1 MFNAEIMSLIMD
13 CIYHD
18 WSFRLRYRVTSKTN
32 NQAFISD
39 ERSVRG
45 KTVNVRKDSLV
56 ATLQMNRLVSD
67 AARLALKSISNVP
80 WTAEDPKCD
89 LQHCRYDGMTGKWIP
104 RHVKRDEASIVETMW
119 WHNGARWT
127 VKDCARS
134 VQQETVEA
142 HIEYMSNRTEGESF
156 YVVCCMACGEE
167 LQKALR
173 TVHIDGEQN
182 FEIILGVDRIILPR
196 DIERGIILIE

>member
-1 MFNAEIMSLIMD
+1 MFNAEILSWIMD

-18 WSFRLRYRVTSKTN
+18 WSFRLRCRVTSKTN

-39 ERSVRG
+39 KRLVRG

-80 WTAEDPKCD
+80 WTAEDPKCA
-89 LQHCRYDGMTGKWIP
+89 LQHCRYDGKTGKWIP
-104 RHVKRDEASIVETMW
+104 RYAARDEAYIVETMW
-119 WHNGARWT
+119 WHNGATTWM
-127 VKDCARS
+127 DYARS
-134 VQQETVEA
+134 VPQETVEA
-142 HIEYMSNRTEGESF
+142 HIEYMSNRNEGESF

-173 TVHIDGEQN
+173 TVHIDREQN
-182 FEIILGVDRIILPR
+182 FSIILGVDRIIFPGEEH
-196 DIERGIILIE
+196 DIILIE

>member
-1 MFNAEIMSLIMD
+1 MFNAEILSWIMD
-13 CIYHD
+13 WIYHD
-18 WSFRLRYRVTSKTN
+18 WSFRLRYSVTSKTN

-39 ERSVRG
+39 KRLVRG

-80 WTAEDPKCD
+80 WTAEDPKCA
-89 LQHCRYDGMTGKWIP
+89 LQHCRYDGKTGKWIP

-119 WHNGARWT
+119 WHNGATTWM
-127 VKDCARS
+127 DCMRS
-134 VQQETVEA
+134 DPQDTVEES
-142 HIEYMSNRTEGESF
+142 IEYMLNRIEAESV

-182 FEIILGVDRIILPR
+182 FEIILGVDRIIFPGEEH
-196 DIERGIILIE
+196 DIILIE

>member
-1 MFNAEIMSLIMD
+1 MFDAATMSLILD
-13 CIYHD
+13 YIYHD
-18 WSFRLRYRVTSKTN
+18 CSSRLRYRVTSKTN
-32 NQAFISD
+32 NQALISYLL
-39 ERSVRG
+39 SVGG
-45 KTVNVRKDSLV
+45 KTVNVREDSLV
-56 ATLQMNRLVSD
+56 ATMLRNRLVSD

-80 WTAEDPKCD
+80 WTAEDPKCA
-89 LQHCRYDGMTGKWIP
+89 LQHCRYDGKTGKWIP
-104 RHVKRDEASIVETMW
+104 RYVARDEAYIVETMW

-173 TVHIDGEQN
+173 TVHIDREQN
-182 FEIILGVDRIILPR
+182 FSIILGVDRMVLPGEEH
-196 DIERGIILIE
+196 DIILIE

>member
-1 MFNAEIMSLIMD
+1 MFDAEIMSLIMG

-39 ERSVRG
+39 KRLVRG

-80 WTAEDPKCD
+80 WTAEDPKCA
-89 LQHCRYDGMTGKWIP
+89 LQHCRYDGKTGKWIP

-119 WHNGARWT
+119 WHNGATTWM
-127 VKDCARS
+127 DCMRS
-134 VQQETVEA
+134 DPQETVEA
-142 HIEYMSNRTEGESF
+142 HIEYMSNRNEGESF

-173 TVHIDGEQN
+173 TVHIDREQN
-182 FEIILGVDRIILPR
+182 FSIILGVDRIIFPGEEH
-196 DIERGIILIE
+196 DIILIE

>member
-1 MFNAEIMSLIMD
+1 MFDAEIMSLIMG

-39 ERSVRG
+39 KRLVRG

-80 WTAEDPKCD
+80 WTAEDPKCA
-89 LQHCRYDGMTGKWIP
+89 LQHCRYDGKTGKWIP

-119 WHNGARWT
+119 WHNGATTWM
-127 VKDCARS
+127 DCMRS
-134 VQQETVEA
+134 DPQETVEA
-142 HIEYMSNRTEGESF
+142 HIEYMSNRNEGDSF

-173 TVHIDGEQN
+173 TVHIDREQN
-182 FEIILGVDRIILPR
+182 FSIILGVDRIIFPGEEH
-196 DIERGIILIE
+196 DIILIE

>member
-1 MFNAEIMSLIMD
+1 MFNAEILSWIMD

-18 WSFRLRYRVTSKTN
+18 WSFRLRCRVTSKTN

-39 ERSVRG
+39 KRLVRG

-80 WTAEDPKCD
+80 WTAEDPKCA
-89 LQHCRYDGMTGKWIP
+89 LQHCRYDGKTGKWIP

-119 WHNGARWT
+119 WHNGATTWM
-127 VKDCARS
+127 DCMRS
-134 VQQETVEA
+134 DPQDTVEES
-142 HIEYMSNRTEGESF
+142 IEYMLNRTEAESV

-167 LQKALR
+167 LQKSLR
-173 TVHIDGEQN
+173 TVHIDREQN
-182 FEIILGVDRIILPR
+182 FSIILGVDRMVLPGEEH
-196 DIERGIILIE
+196 DIILIE